1 MSLISMLG
9 QSPCFANEET
19 ENTEDW
25 PSIVWHIEPIYP
37 SENRKRHYN
46 VKKIMTV
53 SFIIIGL
60 SLPNKK
66 CLLLKTLVGCKTFFM
81 SCLWSHPLSKHH
93 KNYKEMDIDLF
104 IQEIVI
110 KHLL

>member
-25 PSIVWHIEPIYP
+25 PSTVWHIEPICL